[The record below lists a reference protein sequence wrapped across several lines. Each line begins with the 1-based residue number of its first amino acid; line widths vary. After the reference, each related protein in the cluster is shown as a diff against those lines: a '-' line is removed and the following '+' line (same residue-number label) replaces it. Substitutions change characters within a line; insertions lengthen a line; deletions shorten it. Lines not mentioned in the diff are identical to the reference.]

1 MQAEWMP
8 MRFVKLLNKT
18 FKMSEDKAAEGLLF
32 QTYLAI
38 AVFKM
43 KLFIINNVY
52 NIVLS
57 GCYIRDGLNLNSEE
71 IK

>member
-43 KLFIINNVY
+43 KLFIIITY
-52 NIVLS
+52 ITLS
-57 GCYIRDGLNLNSEE
+57 SQDVT
-71 IK
+71 